1 MSFLLSVGP
10 RTILYVCMW
19 ILFQPG
25 DFGIKTSSMVS
36 ASMAD
41 WLVTKAQ
48 NSWIPNVDFQL
59 PCGIAS
65 RRRLLCCWL
74 VRVWMLRMLCCA
86 MCWAPRKHV
95 SVSQVDGTWVCTI
108 IFAACEQQI
117 TFNHECLG
125 AKIPWQPRLVFP
137 ICEGGC
143 AFANSEIV
151 AIVGWCYLDD
161 ANLSIKLCLFSN
173 REHQILQRM
182 IDCAA
187 TPWSKWLYWRFLYLD
202 KNCQVCACFDLARIH
217 SWKGNM
223 QLALNDLD
231 WTFISWNED
240 WRSWSPDPLSR

>member
-1 MSFLLSVGP
+1 MQSLHGYSIVMYVISILCWAAYNFVCEFCFNQETLALKRLRWFLQVWQTGWLQRRRNPGFQMLISSFP
-10 RTILYVCMW
+10 T
-19 ILFQPG
+19 
-25 DFGIKTSSMVS
+25 
-36 ASMAD
+36 
-41 WLVTKAQ
+41 
-48 NSWIPNVDFQL
+48 
-59 PCGIAS
+59 CGMAS

-74 VRVWMLRMLCCA
+74 VPAWMLRMLCCA

-95 SVSQVDGTWVCTI
+95 SVSQVNGTWVCTI

-143 AFANSEIV
+143 AFADSKLV

-161 ANLSIKLCLFSN
+161 ANLSVKLCLFSN

-187 TPWSKWLYWRFLYLD
+187 TPWSKWLH
-202 KNCQVCACFDLARIH
+202 LARIH
-217 SWKGNM
+217 SWKGKCNWHWM
-223 QLALNDLD
+223 IWIEPLYLG
-231 WTFISWNED
+231 IRIEG
-240 WRSWSPDPLSR
+240 PDPLSR